1 MATSKQPRAGTHLHK
16 LHRVLIIK
24 WGHDLIGSFQ
34 KEIRTGHLLFY
45 RAQLFSQSLVD
56 LILSS

>member
-1 MATSKQPRAGTHLHK
+1 MVTSKQPRTGTHLHT
-16 LHRVLIIK
+16 LHRVLVIK

-45 RAQLFSQSLVD
+45 RAQLFFA
-56 LILSS
+56 IIG